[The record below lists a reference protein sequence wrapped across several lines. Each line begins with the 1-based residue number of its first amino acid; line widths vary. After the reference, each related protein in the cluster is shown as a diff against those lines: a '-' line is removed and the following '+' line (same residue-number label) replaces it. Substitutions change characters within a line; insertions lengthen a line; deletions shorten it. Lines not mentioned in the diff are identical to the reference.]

1 MSETLLA
8 VEGKLA
14 ALRAGFLKRLPET
27 LATIEGAW
35 IVYNTSKKEDALA
48 AICQIAHKLA
58 GSGATFGCSEVGTI
72 ARSLENAIRT
82 AVDQKRPPEDA
93 RVVASLI
100 RELRS
105 AATAPSDS
113 APASVANTQTS
124 VPIPTSALAN
134 RDADSAPESIPSPR
148 IVYLIDDDTDLAAY
162 MSDQIGNFGY
172 AVKVFHDFE
181 PARAA
186 IVEQKPNAILLE
198 VAFPSGEF
206 AGPDFAASLANSG
219 CADIPVLFMSGRADT
234 ATRLRSVRAGGR
246 AFFPKPIV
254 LNDVITWIDKV
265 TLPSE
270 PEPNRILIVD
280 DQESLASAYAAYLE
294 SAGMESHVVSD
305 PMRVLDE
312 LAKFNPDLILL
323 DMYMPSVNGDELA
336 RMIRQMDAYLSVPI
350 VFLSGE
356 NNADRQLH
364 AMKLGGDAFL
374 TKPITSAHL
383 ISAVESRAARYK
395 SLRALTDRDGL
406 TGLVNRRKFDEH
418 LAIELSRAQR
428 QKRPLTLAVID
439 IDHFKKVNDTHGH
452 ACGDRVLR
460 NLARLLA
467 KRIRRTDI
475 AARFG
480 GEEFCVLLTDVDA
493 VTARPVVDRLRE
505 SFSRVEHQM
514 GSAMFSS
521 TFSCGLADAPRFTTP
536 KSLFDAADRALYDAK
551 HSGRNRLIVAP
562 E

>member
-1 MSETLLA
+1 MSGALPA
-8 VEGKLA
+8 IEGKLA

-27 LATIEGAW
+27 FATIEGAW
-35 IVYNTSKKEDALA
+35 FVYTTSMKEDALA
-48 AICQIAHKLA
+48 ALYQIAHKLA
-58 GSGATFGCSEVGTI
+58 GSGATFGCPEVGTI
-72 ARSLENAIRT
+72 ARSLENAVRT
-82 AVDQKRPPEDA
+82 AVDQKRPLEDVHA
-93 RVVASLI
+93 VTRLI

-105 AATAPSDS
+105 AVTAPPNA
-113 APASVANTQTS
+113 APASVATIGTSAS
-124 VPIPTSALAN
+124 VPVLVLPTK
-134 RDADSAPESIPSPR
+134 DADPTPKLNPSPR
-148 IVYLIDDDTDLAAY
+148 VVYLIDDDTDLAAY
-162 MSDQIGNFGY
+162 MRDQIGNFGY
-172 AVKVFHDFE
+172 AVSVFHDFE
-181 PARAA
+181 SARAA
-186 IVEQKPNAILLE
+186 IDRQKPNAILLD
-198 VAFPSGEF
+198 VAFPTGEF
-206 AGPDFAASLANSG
+206 AGPDFASSLAGSG

-234 ATRLRSVRAGGR
+234 ATRLRSVRAGGH
-246 AFFPKPIV
+246 AFFPKPVV

-265 TLPSE
+265 TQPIESE
-270 PEPNRILIVD
+270 PSRILIVD

-395 SLRALTDRDGL
+395 ALRALTDRDGL

-418 LAIELSRAQR
+418 LTIELSRAQR

-467 KRIRRTDI
+467 KGIRRTDI

-493 VTARPVVDRLRE
+493 ATALPVVDRLRE
-505 SFSRVEHQM
+505 SFSKVEHQM
-514 GSAMFSS
+514 DGARFSS

-536 KSLFDAADRALYDAK
+536 KSLFDAADRALYIAK
-551 HSGRNRLIVAP
+551 HSGRNRLIIAP